1 MKAAKRSIA
10 LLKRHD
16 YGGERSEV
24 FFEGAGFVRAAAEF
38 KNEGRRSGEL
48 QSKRFAVRARS
59 GRAFS
64 GDHCQ
69 THSCSSIFI
78 PALVFCTERIAA
90 GCELLRAACPT
101 CNQIFNRAFANFGM
115 SRRMPFASWHCRG
128 VNGMV

>member
-48 QSKRFAVRARS
+48 AIQTFHRSRSKRTRFQWR
-59 GRAFS
+59 
-64 GDHCQ
+64 
-69 THSCSSIFI
+69 
-78 PALVFCTERIAA
+78 
-90 GCELLRAACPT
+90 LLP
-101 CNQIFNRAFANFGM
+101 NPLMQ
-115 SRRMPFASWHCRG
+115 
-128 VNGMV
+128 